1 MCYFPSVWSIWPY
14 VSQFLFILRFCMK
27 KEVCQFQSNLT
38 EKGLVNKGFNI

>member
-1 MCYFPSVWSIWPY
+1 MLFPKSVVPMALRQP
-14 VSQFLFILRFCMK
+14 VSFHFALLYEK